1 MMGLPI
7 VCTAAVTGLG
17 MTRDDGRENT
27 VLTDRTMPGTGSAN
41 GSLEGRP
48 KIPPRVL
55 STDDNCFPQRCIQG
69 EDFGYN
75 MLKTF
80 LNVLSSVCE
89 KTAQLLITACQPSPL
104 CCSYLCDNNRTI
116 VTAGACMRAEEAS
129 SDCQK

>member
-27 VLTDRTMPGTGSAN
+27 VLTDRTMPGTGSTN
-41 GSLEGRP
+41 GSLEGSP

-55 STDDNCFPQRCIQG
+55 STDDNCFPQRHIQG

-80 LNVLSSVCE
+80 LNV
-89 KTAQLLITACQPSPL
+89 
-104 CCSYLCDNNRTI
+104 
-116 VTAGACMRAEEAS
+116 
-129 SDCQK
+129 